1 MHRWKLDKYLGW
13 KVFLVKNVCA
23 VHRWKVKQRGQ
34 RGKDERSLMSN
45 GKLAIHRV
53 STKYKYKYT
62 MTHSTHKH
70 GKLPIHG
77 VRTKYKYTITHI
89 INTIQLHHKCNYKHK
104 YKYNY
109 PYNIITNRITNT
121 FRHTQKLQKAK
132 QYAYK
137 KMNTKH
143 LQIQGMLSFDLGS
156 SWSYWPS
163 T

>member
-1 MHRWKLDKYLGW
+1 
-13 KVFLVKNVCA
+13 
-23 VHRWKVKQRGQ
+23 
-34 RGKDERSLMSN
+34 MSS
-45 GKLAIHRV
+45 GKLAIHRA

-89 INTIQLHHKCNYKHK
+89 INTIHLHHKCNYKHK

-109 PYNIITNRITNT
+109 PYNIITNTITNT

-137 KMNTKH
+137 KNEYKT
-143 LQIQGMLSFDLGS
+143 
-156 SWSYWPS
+156 S
-163 T
+163 TDTRHAFF